1 MPVPVLVS
9 KSEPNRSELLRLY
22 TAPFHWACALRW
34 RAKMTTNI
42 VIFCTILF
50 ISFCI
55 PVPVQAGTAHGTSFI
70 WASIELSLR
79 CINAINGHNLIPLFP
94 FAAAANFFRFYSRSK
109 FTYRLI
115 HIYYLH
121 KWPLRNTATYILV
134 QRQQCLV
141 QLVKYSLFHRKSLI
155 LYFNFPD
162 FWNLTSALYGYFML
176 WHRFYYQYIFANI
189 FHNSHRG

>member
-1 MPVPVLVS
+1 MQYTLDDAEFLIRNKQKTQSAYWTMCQCQCQCWCQSQNQIEV
-9 KSEPNRSELLRLY
+9 NCWGCIMY

-42 VIFCTILF
+42 VIFCTALF

-79 CINAINGHNLIPLFP
+79 CMNAINGHNLIPLFP

-134 QRQQCLV
+134 QRQQC
-141 QLVKYSLFHRKSLI
+141 KYTRCFIASL
-155 LYFNFPD
+155 
-162 FWNLTSALYGYFML
+162 
-176 WHRFYYQYIFANI
+176 
-189 FHNSHRG
+189 